1 MKLDLYLT
9 QKPTQNRLKTNIR
22 VRNIKL
28 LEENIGKKL
37 LDTGLGNDFFGYDT
51 RSTSNK
57 SESKQVGLYQTRT
70 LSA

>member
-22 VRNIKL
+22 VRTIKL